1 MRERI
6 FIVEDEVIVAIEI
19 KRTIEKLGFLFAGM
33 ASNDTDALR
42 AVPEVMPDLILMDIM
57 LKKSRNGIEINRELR
72 KAYRI
77 PVIYLTSVTD
87 TVMMQEAVET
97 EPVGYLLKPFR
108 REELH
113 STILLGLYK
122 ASAKECSRPELL
134 NLGYGYF
141 YDTAEEML
149 FFRKEYIPLGKK
161 EGKLLKILID
171 AEGSVIPFHVIES
184 LIWDGA
190 LISESALR
198 TLLYRINNKLDHK
211 LIETVPGYGCRL
223 ITPPTNHPK
232 P

>member
-33 ASNDTDALR
+33 ASNDKDALR
-42 AVPEVMPDLILMDIM
+42 AVPEVMPDLILMDIT
-57 LKKSRNGIEINRELR
+57 LKKSRSGIEINRELR
-72 KAYRI
+72 KHYRI

-87 TVMMQEAVET
+87 TSIMQEAIAT

-122 ASAKECSRPELL
+122 AAAKEVARPDLL
-134 NLGYGYF
+134 ALGYGYF
-141 YDTAEEML
+141 YDLSEEKL
-149 FFRKEYIPLGKK
+149 FYGKEYIPLGKK

-171 AEGSVIPFHVIES
+171 AEGRVVPFNLIES
-184 LIWDGA
+184 LIWEGA
-190 LISESALR
+190 LISESTLR
-198 TLLYRINNKLDHK
+198 TLLYRLNNKLDHK
-211 LIETVPGYGCRL
+211 LIETVSRYGCRL
-223 ITPPTNHPK
+223 VRGNA
-232 P
+232 